1 MYVRTRS
8 VGAVILLSIFTC
20 GFYYIYL
27 IYKIGQE
34 LNDISCSNTNN
45 GILDI
50 LLMFLTCGF
59 YGIYWHY
66 KIARQIEDMEYNL
79 GMRVGSIALIC
90 LIVSILFLPLVSM
103 AIIQNELNHV
113 IEEASY

>member
-27 IYKIGQE
+27 IYKISQE
-34 LNDISCSNTNN
+34 LNDISYSNTNN

-50 LLMFLTCGF
+50 LLMFLTCGL

-79 GMRVGSIALIC
+79 GMRVGSISIIC
-90 LIVSILFLPLVSM
+90 LILSIFFLPLLSM
-103 AIIQNELNHV
+103 AIIQSELNHV